1 MQNYGCMSN
10 RRLSNPKR
18 LSPAAWDALLEALA
32 VFYWYRTDFELF
44 VKSEL
49 AASPELL
56 APLSFSQPKRVV
68 ATALVTAMR
77 KQEARY
83 QELAVDLL
91 VRLSQFDCSFPKM
104 ARLDD
109 GGPKVTAAQA
119 ALHEVQK
126 VVAAHSEQA
135 AARERVREEAARDA
149 EAHALRRSHDQVLRS
164 LKERFTEMWSM
175 TDAQARGRQFEGL
188 LNDLFALVDLHPRAS
203 YSLESEQ
210 IDGAFTFQTDD
221 YLLEARWWA
230 EPLQPKELND
240 FKVKIEGKAKNVLGL
255 MVAVNGF
262 TPGAIEKHSHGTPL
276 VLMDGTDLYAVLDGR
291 ISFAEML
298 ERKRRHAAETGCPML
313 SVSEMMG

>member
-1 MQNYGCMSN
+1 
-10 RRLSNPKR
+10 
-18 LSPAAWDALLEALA
+18 LEALA

-91 VRLSQFDCSFPKM
+91 VRLSQFDRSFPKM

-109 GGPKVTAAQA
+109 GALKVTAAQA
-119 ALHEVQK
+119 ALDEVQK

-135 AARERVREEAARDA
+135 AARERAREEAARDA

-175 TDAQARGRQFEGL
+175 SDAQARGRQFEGL

-230 EPLQPKELND
+230 EPLQPKETQRLQGED
-240 FKVKIEGKAKNVLGL
+240 RGQGQECPRPDGGRQWIHPWGDRETL
-255 MVAVNGF
+255 
-262 TPGAIEKHSHGTPL
+262 PRPPL